1 MSIGEAPP
9 GIANL
14 PTLPTPPAPRSMDL
28 VERVGNTMT
37 LSMGP
42 QHPSTHGVLQVV
54 VEISGEVVEKLEME
68 IGYLHTGIEKTC
80 ENLFWTQSST
90 GIERMDYLNP
100 LGNALCYILAV
111 EKLLGVT
118 DDIPERA
125 SQIRVLLCELSRI
138 ASHCVW
144 LGTGGIDLGAIST
157 FFYTFDMREDILDLI
172 EVSGGARMHPNYLR
186 IGGVNGDLPDGF
198 LAKLDRLIEK
208 FPTRMR
214 ELRTLLQNNPIL
226 RDRMIDVGTIDAK
239 DAIAWSLTGPSLRGS
254 GIAYDVRRAFPYS
267 GYETYDFDVPT
278 RTEGDSYARFLVR
291 LDEMDE
297 SMRIIRQGRKRLE
310 KPGPIMI
317 DNPKIAQPAKET
329 ISLSMEA
336 LIHHFKIVSESFRVP
351 PGDVYQAIE
360 SPRGE
365 LGYYVVS
372 NGNNRPWRI
381 RTRPASLYNL
391 QALKLMAPKNLI
403 ADMVVMIG
411 SLDPVFGEV
420 DR

>member
-1 MSIGEAPP
+1 MKSVAGASISGGQNFEV
-9 GIANL
+9 
-14 PTLPTPPAPRSMDL
+14 
-28 VERVGNTMT
+28 VEQSGQTMT

-68 IGYLHTGIEKTC
+68 IGYLHTGIEKTA
-80 ENLFWTQSST
+80 ENLFWTQAST
-90 GIERMDYLNP
+90 ALERMDYLNP
-100 LGNALCYILAV
+100 PGNALCYIMAV
-111 EKLLGVT
+111 EKLLGISGE
-118 DDIPERA
+118 IPERA
-125 SQIRVLLCELSRI
+125 QVIRVLFSELSRI

-157 FFYTFDMREDILDLI
+157 FFYTFDIREDILDLL
-172 EVSGGARMHPNYLR
+172 EGAGGARMHSNYFR
-186 IGGVNGDLPDGF
+186 IGGVNGDLPEGMLGRID
-198 LAKLDRLIEK
+198 ALIAK

-226 RDRMIDVGTIDAK
+226 RDRMIDVGTITAQ
-239 DAIAWSLTGPSLRGS
+239 DAIEWGLTGPILRAS

-267 GYETYDFDVPT
+267 GYERYTFEVPT
-278 RTEGDSYARFLVR
+278 RTEGDAYARFLVR

-297 SMRIIRQGRKRLE
+297 SMNIIRQARAFLDT
-310 KPGPIMI
+310 PGPIMI
-317 DNPKIAQPAKET
+317 DDPKIAQPPKET
-329 ISLSMEA
+329 IALSMEA

-365 LGYYVVS
+365 LGNYVVS
-372 NGNNRPWRI
+372 SGDNRPWRV
-381 RTRPASLYNL
+381 RPRPPSLYNL
-391 QALKLMAPKNLI
+391 QALKLIAPGELI